1 MPDLRDGESAEV
13 QGSGRLPYVLRN
25 VGGGYSCS
33 CPAWRNQSLPIE
45 RRTCKHLRQ
54 YRGEAVE
61 AARIGETSS
70 SPTSKEP
77 AADEGKTPTVLL
89 AETWDG
95 EQDVAGWWLSEKL
108 DGVRAF
114 WTGRQFLSRQGNVF
128 HAPNW
133 FTADLPEFPL
143 DGELW
148 LARRAFQ
155 RTVSIVR
162 RHDGPADWRHIRYVV
177 FDAPAELSPFERRLQ
192 KCRDHFQ
199 ECPALYV
206 DVLEQSICRGR
217 DHLDTELDR
226 IESLGGEGIMLRQP
240 ESSYEAGRSSSL
252 LKVKRF
258 LDAEARV
265 VDYEPGKGR
274 HRGRVGALICELSG
288 GVRFTVGSGL
298 TDAEREHPP
307 AIGSVITFRYQE
319 LTERGAPR
327 FPTYIRRRTDIK
339 AAG

>member
-13 QGSGRLPYVLRN
+13 QGSGRLPYVLKN
-25 VGGGYSCS
+25 VGGVYSCT

-54 YRGEAVE
+54 YRGDAVE
-61 AARIGETSS
+61 AARIGGAPATV
-70 SPTSKEP
+70 TNKP
-77 AADEGKTPTVLL
+77 AAESTKAPAVLL

-95 EQDVAGWWLSEKL
+95 EQDVTSWWLSEKL
-108 DGVRAF
+108 DGVRAV
-114 WTGRQFLSRQGNVF
+114 WTGREFLSRQGNVF
-128 HAPNW
+128 HAPTW

-162 RHDGPADWRHIRYVV
+162 RHDQPSDWRHIRYVV
-177 FDAPAELSPFERRLQ
+177 FDAPAELASFERRLQ
-192 KCRDHFQ
+192 KCRDHFR

-206 DVLEQSICRGR
+206 DVLDQAVCRGR
-217 DHLDTELDR
+217 DHLDRELDR
-226 IESLGGEGIMLRQP
+226 IESLGGEGIMLRRP
-240 ESSYEAGRSSSL
+240 ESLYEAGRSTSL

-265 VDYEPGKGR
+265 VDHEPGKGR
-274 HRGRVGALICELSG
+274 HRGRLGALICELPG
-288 GVRFTVGSGL
+288 GVRFAVGSGL
-298 TDAEREHPP
+298 TDAERERPP
-307 AIGSVITFRYQE
+307 IVGSVITFRYQE

-327 FPTYIRRRTDIK
+327 FPTYVRHRSDV
-339 AAG
+339 A